1 MATNTFD
8 QIRASVVEQV
18 RHRVWIISD
27 LQQSDLAIAR
37 ECLTAAC
44 QDFKDLQMPREQIW
58 YLGDSVQG
66 NDETVLRQMVE
77 MQIEL
82 LQALDTP
89 LIFTCGNHEFDP
101 YYPQMDKLPL
111 TGDDELKII
120 SRELFSKVP
129 GWRTSE
135 NLSDFYFTDRLG

>member
-44 QDFKDLQMPREQIW
+44 QDFKDLQSRSGI
-58 YLGDSVQG
+58 LGIPCRG
-66 NDETVLRQMVE
+66 MMKR
-77 MQIEL
+77 
-82 LQALDTP
+82 
-89 LIFTCGNHEFDP
+89 C
-101 YYPQMDKLPL
+101 
-111 TGDDELKII
+111 
-120 SRELFSKVP
+120 
-129 GWRTSE
+129 
-135 NLSDFYFTDRLG
+135 